1 MLSSSQRQQQLL
13 VLVQLLEMLL
23 AQKLALGDIMLATPF
38 QRGGASASFLL
49 GSPIPGPQNP
59 SPLVSPYDITWGIK
73 IETGSNLGKGKP
85 GGRDSGAP
93 ELRVPKKSE
102 EIKWGPKTV
111 QNRNWGPRRSPEEIK
126 MGPQNRPHSKLGIP
140 KNSEELKWGPKSSPK
155 PPQNRPPT
163 PHPSFPHLSP
173 LSPQNAECGSRWII
187 Q

>member
-38 QRGGASASFLL
+38 QRGGASASFLT
-49 GSPIPGPQNP
+49 
-59 SPLVSPYDITWGIK
+59 SPYDITWGIK

-93 ELRVPKKSE
+93 ELGIPKNSE
-102 EIKWGPKTV
+102 ELKWGPKTV

-126 MGPQNRPHSKLGIP
+126 LGPKIDPHSKLGIP
-140 KNSEELKWGPKSSPK
+140 KK
-155 PPQNRPPT
+155 
-163 PHPSFPHLSP
+163 
-173 LSPQNAECGSRWII
+173 
-187 Q
+187 

>member
-93 ELRVPKKSE
+93 ELGIPKNSE

-126 MGPQNRPHSKLGIP
+126 LGPKIDPHSKLGIP
-140 KNSEELKWGPKSSPK
+140 KK
-155 PPQNRPPT
+155 
-163 PHPSFPHLSP
+163 
-173 LSPQNAECGSRWII
+173 
-187 Q
+187 

>member
-38 QRGGASASFLL
+38 QRGGASASFLT
-49 GSPIPGPQNP
+49 
-59 SPLVSPYDITWGIK
+59 SPYDITWGIK

-93 ELRVPKKSE
+93 ELGVPKKSE

-126 MGPQNRPHSKLGIP
+126 MGPQNRPHSAPLKIGDPEEVRRNKMGPQIFP
-140 KNSEELKWGPKSSPK
+140 KTSPK
-155 PPQNRPPT
+155 PPPDSPPQFPPPLPTFT
-163 PHPSFPHLSP
+163 PK
-173 LSPQNAECGSRWII
+173 C
-187 Q
+187 